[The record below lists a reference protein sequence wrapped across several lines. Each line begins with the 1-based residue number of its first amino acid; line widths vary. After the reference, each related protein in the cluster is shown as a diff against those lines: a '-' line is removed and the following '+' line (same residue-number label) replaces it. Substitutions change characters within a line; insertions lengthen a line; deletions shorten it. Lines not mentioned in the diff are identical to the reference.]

1 MGVNNQ
7 VLKKLRKSS
16 LVMAEGLVTTFD
28 ECHKNQLFF
37 NNLLAIVIMHSE
49 KTSFD
54 VETLYRKRK
63 IYSSLARV
71 LTKPIHYYISTPR
84 QDLKSSQKA
93 NIIGDQQT
101 KHYAY

>member
-7 VLKKLRKSS
+7 VPKKLRKSS
-16 LVMAEGLVTTFD
+16 LVVAEGLVTTFD

-54 VETLYRKRK
+54 VSTLYRKRK

-71 LTKPIHYYISTPR
+71 LTKPIHYYISTPG
-84 QDLKSSQKA
+84 K
-93 NIIGDQQT
+93 I
-101 KHYAY
+101 